1 MNQSRTTGGVEAAR
15 SQRRTSALVAGYIR
29 ELSQQDGSRP
39 RRPARRRQG
48 HQAIR
53 SQPGRA
59 A

>member
-48 HQAIR
+48 HQAI
-53 SQPGRA
+53 SRA